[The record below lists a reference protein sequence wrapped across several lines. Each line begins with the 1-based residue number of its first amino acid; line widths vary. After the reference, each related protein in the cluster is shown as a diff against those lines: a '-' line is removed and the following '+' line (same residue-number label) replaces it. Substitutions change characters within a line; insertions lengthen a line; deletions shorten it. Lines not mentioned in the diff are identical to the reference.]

1 MKRKCILIWCLFITA
16 ASLGQQTKPF
26 TLSGRIVDFNAKP
39 VVGAEGVVY
48 EEVFHDDKNVAKV
61 MTSIIKTD
69 RQGCFVINDNINTR
83 AYTYIVARKP
93 GLAMAWDKVNRYGIT
108 KGKGRIILMLDKPGK
123 LSGIVV
129 DHNGSPVSDATVQA
143 VPKTTYLSRL
153 DQAPIVGPK
162 EWFQTKTDSK
172 GIFSFNSF
180 SHDVSSDFWVKAP
193 TLNCTYKFTTHPQ
206 SCCGFE
212 VGRPDIKL
220 ALPRETRVQGRVVEA
235 ETGKPIESVKL
246 AIQAQRQRNI
256 VQNLYITRIV
266 TSGKDG
272 RFVCEGLP
280 EGKSII
286 ELATEEQ
293 QKSQWALKL
302 LTIDIRPD
310 STNDDIQVTVEK
322 GGFIELLVQEEETNR
337 PLCDFFARVWG
348 ENALYILGLN
358 PSGKARFCV
367 LPGEYK
373 VNFWHKEPYSSWF
386 ANDPA
391 IVKTG
396 KTSHLP
402 ITMEK
407 VPNISGKIID
417 PDDEPAAGIIV
428 TVSPYG
434 DQVYTDKN
442 GVFKAMGSKKD
453 CNIIAQDFKKGLVAV
468 HHVKDISDPPS
479 IRLKSG
485 LTVTGE
491 IIDSNGIGI
500 TAARVCFHGHKVSPE
515 VLTDPKGRFEIKAV
529 PPIQPSFDY
538 RLSVY
543 ASGFAPKTYKRISLE
558 NEHENTFKVK
568 TIQLEPANMSMSGI
582 VVDANGVP
590 APGVILFVHGVD
602 GADQPDKST
611 ATDENGRFAFKR
623 ICKGL
628 VRIQVNFSNSPGG
641 SGHLTAEAGTQDL
654 RAVLGQDIVHLNYK
668 SLNEKPLPKL
678 KDLGIELS
686 PEDLNAK
693 MILVCFFDMEQRPSR
708 YYLNQLAKQANQLK
722 QKGLTI
728 IAVQTSK
735 MEQKTLNQWVKKY
748 NIPFTIGMI
757 QADVEKTKFSW
768 GVRSLPWLILTD
780 KQNKVCAEG
789 FNLTELDERLS
800 KKKEP

>member
-1 MKRKCILIWCLFITA
+1 
-16 ASLGQQTKPF
+16 
-26 TLSGRIVDFNAKP
+26 
-39 VVGAEGVVY
+39 
-48 EEVFHDDKNVAKV
+48 

-69 RQGCFVINDNINTR
+69 RQGRFEIYDNINTR

-93 GLAMAWDKVNRYGIT
+93 GLAMAWDRVNRYGIT
-108 KGKGRIILMLDKPGK
+108 KGKGRIVLMLDKPGK

-129 DHNGSPVSDATVQA
+129 DHNGRPVSDAIVQA

-153 DQAPIVGPK
+153 DQAPIVGPN
-162 EWFQTKTDSK
+162 EWFQTQTDSK
-172 GIFSFNSF
+172 GVFSFNSF
-180 SHDVSSDFWVKAP
+180 SHDVSSDFWIKAP

-206 SCCGFE
+206 NCCGFE

-220 ALPRETRVQGRVVEA
+220 ALPRETRVQGRVIEA
-235 ETGKPIESVKL
+235 ETGRPIEGVKL
-246 AIQAQRQRNI
+246 AIQAHRQRNK

-293 QKSQWALKL
+293 QKSQWAIKP
-302 LTIDIRPD
+302 LTIDIRSGSP
-310 STNDDIQVTVEK
+310 NDDIQVTVEK
-322 GGFIELLVQEEETNR
+322 GGFIELLVQEEETNH
-337 PLCDFFARVWG
+337 PLSDFFARVWG

-386 ANDPA
+386 ANDPV
-391 IVKTG
+391 IVELG
-396 KTSHLP
+396 KTSQLP

-407 VPNISGKIID
+407 VLNVSGKIID
-417 PDDEPAAGIIV
+417 PDGKPAAGIIV

-442 GVFKAMGSKKD
+442 GVFQAMGSKKD
-453 CNIIAQDFKKGLVAV
+453 CNIIAQDFNKGLVAV
-468 HHVKDISDPPS
+468 HHVKDISESPNIQLIP
-479 IRLKSG
+479 G

-491 IIDSNGIGI
+491 IIDSNGVGI
-500 TAARVCFHGHKVSPE
+500 LAARVCFHGHKVSPE
-515 VLTDPKGRFEIKAV
+515 VLTDPKGRFEIKAI
-529 PPIQPSFDY
+529 PPIQPSFEY

-543 ASGFAPKTYKRISLE
+543 ASGFAPKTYRRISLE
-558 NEHENTFKVK
+558 NEHENTFNVK

-582 VVDANGVP
+582 VVDANDVP

-628 VRIQVNFSNSPGG
+628 VRIQVNFSSSPGG
-641 SGHLTAEAGTQDL
+641 SGHLTAEAGAQDL
-654 RAVLGQDIVHLNYK
+654 RAILGKDIVHLNYK

-678 KDLGIELS
+678 KDLGIEI
-686 PEDLNAK
+686 PNEDPNSK
-693 MILVCFFDMEQRPSR
+693 MILACFFDMEQRPSR
-708 YYLNQLAKQANQLK
+708 HYILQLAKQAEKLK
-722 QKGLTI
+722 QKDITV
-728 IAVQTSK
+728 IAIQASK
-735 MEQKTLNQWVKKY
+735 IDENKLNDWVKKY
-748 NIPFTIGMI
+748 NIPFAVGAIT
-757 QADVEKTKFSW
+757 ADIEKIRLTW
-768 GVRSLPWLILTD
+768 GVKSLPWLILTD
-780 KQNKVCAEG
+780 SKHIVQAEG
-789 FNLTELDERLS
+789 FALSELDE
-800 KKKEP
+800 KIQQIDGK